1 MAFGWSKIWNLLLA
15 NTSLN
20 DIFSIKGN
28 IKESNKVTEYDE
40 LGRIIKEELKNENF
54 KYSKEYEYKKRIT
67 SPSTLETYLLS
78 KEVIKINDVLITER
92 EYEHDTVGR
101 ITSIVDNTFGNK
113 TYSYDEKTGY
123 LSEDNERT
131 YSYDL
136 EGNILTNGENII
148 TYNSDNHLLVNCING
163 VK

>member
-40 LGRIIKEELKNENF
+40 LGRII
-54 KYSKEYEYKKRIT
+54 
-67 SPSTLETYLLS
+67 
-78 KEVIKINDVLITER
+78 
-92 EYEHDTVGR
+92 
-101 ITSIVDNTFGNK
+101 SIGDNTFGNK